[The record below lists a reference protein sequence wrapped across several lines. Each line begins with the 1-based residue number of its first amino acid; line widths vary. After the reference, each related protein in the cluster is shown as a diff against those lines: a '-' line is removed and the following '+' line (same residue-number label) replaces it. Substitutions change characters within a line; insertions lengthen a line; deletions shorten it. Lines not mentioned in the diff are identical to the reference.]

1 MPLTDRKF
9 WTLPRL
15 IVVGVVLAVLGVA
28 VWLPSLVD
36 ARAVVDIAIRA
47 VKESTG
53 RSLEVKGPVS
63 VRLWPRLSVVAEDV
77 HLGNAPWATD
87 PEMATARRLA
97 LSLDWLPL
105 LHQAVAINQ
114 AELDGLALNLQ
125 PGNKAADGAGNW
137 DFTQPTTGSSDTGD
151 QSAFRIE
158 KIQVNDVSVQ
168 VRDRKGDIT
177 DGLSIDRA
185 VARFSGDSVSFK
197 GGVVWRQQ
205 PLNLQGKFEYPD
217 KQPSSLTLSV
227 DARTLDLRRQAAAA
241 TPKPATPGAANHLP
255 FWQDDRPID
264 YSGLPQMNVQIDLS
278 ADQLLLPNG
287 INLPKV
293 NLQARLSDNASGH
306 LSLERFESGFGKGK
320 ISASGTINGFA
331 GQSPALSLKAQAD
344 GFEIAKLFSIQNLK
358 TPSVSAQGGV
368 VQVDVDLTASGRSPK
383 QLMASLA
390 GHAHASVGAGSL
402 TFNQGDTA
410 NAGAVALQSF
420 AGQADF
426 TPGRSPRF
434 SIDLNASKINLE
446 RPETTN
452 TASGKA
458 KETSNQRWLFG
469 TDVLPFNQIPLMN
482 GQINLAVTSLVMP
495 SGIDLPNFVLKASMH
510 DAGGG
515 VMQVNELKSTLGQ
528 GELMAD
534 GMISQYTTANP
545 GLRLRGHVRNFR
557 LDHLI
562 AQMDQKKKFGQ
573 VQGGQGE
580 VAFHFT
586 GQGNTLRALVS
597 GMNGE
602 FQFSVDKV
610 TLPRSL
616 VNSSG
621 DFLLSV
627 INTVNP
633 LASKSAVSQ
642 IECAVGYLPVRNGL
656 LSIDNSV
663 GIETDQL
670 DVVLSGQVNLK
681 QEQLNINIQTAQKSG
696 LTTGLNTAGLV
707 VVQGTL
713 LNPSLGVNKT
723 GVVKQAATVGLAVVT
738 SGISLAAQNVMSVA
752 TKTNPCQN
760 VLKPWSSID
769 EQLMAGA
776 GNAK

>member
-1 MPLTDRKF
+1 
-9 WTLPRL
+9 
-15 IVVGVVLAVLGVA
+15 
-28 VWLPSLVD
+28 
-36 ARAVVDIAIRA
+36 
-47 VKESTG
+47 
-53 RSLEVKGPVS
+53 
-63 VRLWPRLSVVAEDV
+63 
-77 HLGNAPWATD
+77 
-87 PEMATARRLA
+87 
-97 LSLDWLPL
+97 
-105 LHQAVAINQ
+105 
-114 AELDGLALNLQ
+114 
-125 PGNKAADGAGNW
+125 
-137 DFTQPTTGSSDTGD
+137 
-151 QSAFRIE
+151 
-158 KIQVNDVSVQ
+158 
-168 VRDRKGDIT
+168 
-177 DGLSIDRA
+177 
-185 VARFSGDSVSFK
+185 
-197 GGVVWRQQ
+197 
-205 PLNLQGKFEYPD
+205 
-217 KQPSSLTLSV
+217 
-227 DARTLDLRRQAAAA
+227 
-241 TPKPATPGAANHLP
+241 
-255 FWQDDRPID
+255 
-264 YSGLPQMNVQIDLS
+264 
-278 ADQLLLPNG
+278 
-287 INLPKV
+287 
-293 NLQARLSDNASGH
+293 
-306 LSLERFESGFGKGK
+306 
-320 ISASGTINGFA
+320 
-331 GQSPALSLKAQAD
+331 
-344 GFEIAKLFSIQNLK
+344 
-358 TPSVSAQGGV
+358 
-368 VQVDVDLTASGRSPK
+368 
-383 QLMASLA
+383 
-390 GHAHASVGAGSL
+390 
-402 TFNQGDTA
+402 
-410 NAGAVALQSF
+410 
-420 AGQADF
+420 
-426 TPGRSPRF
+426 
-434 SIDLNASKINLE
+434 
-446 RPETTN
+446 
-452 TASGKA
+452 
-458 KETSNQRWLFG
+458 
-469 TDVLPFNQIPLMN
+469 MN

-495 SGIDLPNFVLKASMH
+495 SGIVLPNFVLKASMQ

-534 GMISQYTTANP
+534 GMINQYTTANP